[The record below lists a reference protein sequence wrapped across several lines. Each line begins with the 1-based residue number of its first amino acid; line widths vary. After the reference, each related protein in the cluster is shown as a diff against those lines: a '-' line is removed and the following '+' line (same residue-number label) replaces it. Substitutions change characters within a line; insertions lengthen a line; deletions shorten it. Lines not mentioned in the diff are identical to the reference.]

1 MSQKNFRW
9 CILMESKTLKNIY
22 IYIFFVITTLC
33 LVQTNVQAYT
43 PSQQGAYTFG
53 VDRFSPDYAV
63 GYFAINNSSWHNFR
77 TENNYCGAFPGRLQ
91 IVIENWGRDGNRYID
106 HYNQAVYNGEYLDIR
121 EYVWIW
127 DDQSDDG
134 NAIIWAD
141 NGGCGAKGGQSNFK
155 LIREFHFY
163 KGGTLQSGNPQEV
176 WFKGLMQLEDL
187 DNDEG
192 WAINNLNRAYLSN
205 DTTVTKTGGNTWKG
219 TYEPDQTEMY
229 QRKCLWVE
237 VQGGPGSPL
246 VVTYIPNP
254 EHYSAVN
261 FDGSQVQGKIIYD
274 PNGGSGSRIDQ
285 IMAYG
290 YQTQIKGQIYQR
302 TDYTFRGWNTDPNGN
317 GAWYSPDGWY
327 TFGGQLTLYAQWS
340 AETYVVKFN
349 GAGATSGWMGDQTIQ
364 RGVNTPLNKNQFK
377 REFDVTFDPREGTC
391 NISKT
396 HSVSQFRRWEMNG
409 RTFADQQWVMNLAP
423 ANSFATLY
431 AQWEDKYIILPEA
444 KRPGYTLEGWYMTGR
459 QGTEIRVGTEGDKF
473 LVDGNY
479 TLYAK
484 YVKPSGRLAAV
495 EDAKAANNHGGTKLQ
510 WHFTGLPKNYTY
522 KLFQAQADQS
532 EYLNIVNDPQKWNP
546 VQVIDLTKKAEP
558 IYVLNIIPAQE
569 YNFGDTRTGD
579 PKSDMRRTYTFPE
592 YDWDGYPTGKTYTV
606 NMAQFG
612 ALKVWME
619 GGTID
624 VLHTYKTYANWVTV
638 ANPLQYNVK
647 YDAYGASPY
656 TGQQIIRV
664 IPVYLQDIN
673 KNPSQYLRYDESTKT
688 WKIKVNMNALYDPN
702 GREVELSEIF
712 IGTRDGN
719 GSANQEQV
727 NQPLV
732 TMIQKFLDTG
742 GQVVAGHDTI
752 GWDRQVQTNAL
763 QSIRSRFK
771 VWTALD
777 DPDKIPIYSAYGQT
791 DVIVTKSGII
801 TNFPYELKLG
811 THLTVP
817 YCHTIR
823 NSSYGT
829 VWMEFNENNLQAPAD
844 DAHYPGRDKI
854 QGNPLYYLTSNG
866 NAAMIQ
872 TGHSMCESTPDER
885 KVIANLLFYL
895 KQTQDAVETTDNSSQ
910 DFESPDAV
918 DQNKAD
924 IEFVSASATDVTI
937 QRPKDSGTWY
947 THVAQVF
954 QNNDI
959 ADEFSLQ
966 NGNLCTQNF
975 VSTEVT
981 QGLQG
986 YYMYIDDKPTGNIS
1000 YVNGQI
1006 TQMYGDSFSESNANV
1021 QQLQN
1026 FRTIYRQDINID
1038 YSERNVGL
1046 EWGGNLLEVQAN
1058 QDSDIDKTTKLQLDT
1073 NSLRA
1078 QTSSSEVWIHIISY
1092 DAAGNI
1098 QTTQNI
1104 KVSLARIT
1112 YNANGGI
1119 GDDVYQP
1126 IGINAYT
1133 VIRENMFTRDDYRF
1147 IKWNA
1152 SPDGQGQDYIEL
1164 KTYRFNQSITLYAQW
1179 EKINKLTVDPN
1190 KGLWTDNH
1198 DIVVDP
1204 QILNPNIDTE
1214 ATGKT
1219 YDKPIQFDMGRTDKK
1234 DIDDAYNRPGY
1245 NFSGWMFNN

>member
-1 MSQKNFRW
+1 MKYSLGGVILKIVEQIMSAIMQVAMLVSGGWRQSA
-9 CILMESKTLKNIY
+9 L
-22 IYIFFVITTLC
+22 TTDAI
-33 LVQTNVQAYT
+33 QPYYS
-43 PSQQGAYTFG
+43 PSQQNAYVFG
-53 VDRFSPDYAV
+53 DDSFDVEYQL
-63 GYFAINNSSWHNFR
+63 GYVNISNSTKGPSQAIWAKEDVAWYLPK
-77 TENNYCGAFPGRLQ
+77 TNYLFQ
-91 IVIENWGRDGNRYID
+91 NRSKTQGVYID
-106 HYNQAVYNGEYLDIR
+106 HYNQAKYKDEYLDVR
-121 EYVWIW
+121 EYVWVNKDTDIVHGQTGAVAA
-127 DDQSDDG
+127 QSG
-134 NAIIWAD
+134 ATD
-141 NGGCGAKGGQSNFK
+141 NWVM
-155 LIREFHFY
+155 REFHFY
-163 KGGTLQSGNPQEV
+163 KSGTLNQSNPIEVDFKGIMQLTDLDLGEGYTINNVYKAFLWRDTSIVYSGN
-176 WFKGLMQLEDL
+176 
-187 DNDEG
+187 
-192 WAINNLNRAYLSN
+192 
-205 DTTVTKTGGNTWKG
+205 NTWKG
-219 TYEPDQTEMY
+219 TYEGNDLEKQSI
-229 QRKCLWVE
+229 WVE
-237 VQGGPGSPL
+237 VSQTAQNPLRLQYWAYMQHSGHINYGGT
-246 VVTYIPNP
+246 VVTGTLTY
-254 EHYSAVN
+254 
-261 FDGSQVQGKIIYD
+261 K
-274 PNGGSGSRIDQ
+274 PNGAPGNDIQQVISL
-285 IMAYG
+285 G
-290 YQTQIKGQIYQR
+290 YDTVIANNSYQW
-302 TDYTFRGWNTDPNGN
+302 TDHKFLGWNTSANGSGTWVYPGN
-317 GAWYSPDGWY
+317 KKVFTS
-327 TFGGQLTLYAQWS
+327 QQTLYDQWS

-391 NISKT
+391 DVSKT
-396 HSVSQFRRWEMNG
+396 HSVSQFRHWEMSG
-409 RTFADQQWVMNLAP
+409 RTFADQQRVTNLAP

-522 KLFQAQADQS
+522 KLFQAQADQN

-569 YNFGDTRTGD
+569 YNFGDPRTED
-579 PKSDMRRTYTFPE
+579 PRSDMRRTYTFPE
-592 YDWDGYPTGKTYTV
+592 YDWDGYPTGNTYTV

-673 KNPSQYLRYDESTKT
+673 KNPSKYLRYDESTKT

-712 IGTRDGN
+712 IGTRDRN
-719 GSANQEQV
+719 GSDNQEQV
-727 NQPLV
+727 NQSLV
-732 TMIQKFLDTG
+732 TVIQKFLDTG

-763 QSIRSRFK
+763 QSIRSKFK
-771 VWTALD
+771 VWTGLD
-777 DPDKIPIYSAYGQT
+777 DPDKIPVYSAYGQT

-918 DQNKAD
+918 DQSKAD
-924 IEFVSASATDVTI
+924 IEFVSANATDVII

-954 QNNDI
+954 QNSDI

-986 YYMYIDDKPTGNIS
+986 YYVYIDDKPTGNIN

-1006 TQMYGDSFSESNANV
+1006 TQMYGDKFNEGNANV

-1046 EWGGNLLEVQAN
+1046 EWGGSLLEVQAN
-1058 QDSDIDKTTKLQLDT
+1058 QDSDIDKTTKLQLNTD
-1073 NSLRA
+1073 SLRD

-1126 IGINAYT
+1126 IGINVDT
-1133 VIRENMFTRDDYRF
+1133 VVRENMFTRDGYRF
-1147 IKWNA
+1147 IKWNT

-1190 KGLWTDNH
+1190 EGLWTDSH

-1219 YDKPIQFDMGRTDKK
+1219 YDKPIQFDMGRTDEK
-1234 DIDDAYNRPGY
+1234 DIDDAYSRPGY